1 MDEFRVIPL
10 SFRNAIMKR
19 AGVNITPTFI
29 CPQKGGGGHFLF
41 LQESRE
47 QRAIDIQ

>member
-29 CPQKGGGGHFLF
+29 CPQKGGGGSFPF
-41 LQESRE
+41 PSGK
-47 QRAIDIQ
+47 